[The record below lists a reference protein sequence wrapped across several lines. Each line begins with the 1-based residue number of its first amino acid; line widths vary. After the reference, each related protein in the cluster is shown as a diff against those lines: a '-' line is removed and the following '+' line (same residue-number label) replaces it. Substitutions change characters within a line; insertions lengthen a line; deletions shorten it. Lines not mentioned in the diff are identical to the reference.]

1 MRMESQS
8 LGATKETDMTDTEA
22 IRFITSHLIDIN
34 TAKPST
40 AMVYYIFSDELNGK
54 VSLKLGDLI
63 NMDAFDSEEAAT
75 EWLKLAKTAYGE
87 TLKTLGHL
95 RVKAMTQRK
104 FISDYREE
112 EER

>member
-1 MRMESQS
+1 MTSQS
-8 LGATKETDMTDTEA
+8 PGATKETDMTDTEA

-54 VSLKLGDLI
+54 VSLKLGNLI

-75 EWLKLAKTAYGE
+75 EWLKIAKTAYGE
-87 TLKTLGHL
+87 ALKAFGPL

-104 FISDYREE
+104 FICEYREKE
-112 EER
+112 GR

>member
-1 MRMESQS
+1 MVFQS
-8 LGATKETDMTDTEA
+8 PGATKETDMTDTEA

-54 VSLKLGDLI
+54 VSLKLGGLI
-63 NMDAFDSEEAAT
+63 NMDAFDSEEAAK
-75 EWLKLAKTAYGE
+75 EWLKIAKTTYGE
-87 TLKTLGHL
+87 ALNAFGSL

-104 FISDYREE
+104 FISEYREKE
-112 EER
+112 GR

>member
-1 MRMESQS
+1 
-8 LGATKETDMTDTEA
+8 MTDTEA
-22 IRFITSHLIDIN
+22 IRFITAHLIDIN

-54 VSLKLGDLI
+54 ISLKLGDLI

-87 TLKTLGHL
+87 ALKAFGPL

-104 FISDYREE
+104 FISEYRSEE
-112 EER
+112 GR